1 VEIDNS
7 AAAYRMRILVVE
19 DHDDTREVLANLLRH
34 IGHEVFAAA
43 SSGEAL
49 KAIGTAKMDVMVS
62 DIGLPDG
69 SGYALLAQA
78 RQVQPTM
85 RAVALTGFGTAQDA
99 RFSREAGF
107 DFHLTKPLDF
117 HELRTALA
125 QISNPASAHPSADR
139 SADGQL

>member
-1 VEIDNS
+1 
-7 AAAYRMRILVVE
+7 MRILVVE

-34 IGHEVFAAA
+34 IGHEVLSAA

-49 KAIGTAKMDVMVS
+49 KAIDAAKVDILVS

-78 RQVQPTM
+78 RQAQPTM
-85 RAVALTGFGTAQDA
+85 RAIALTGFGTAQDA

-117 HELRTALA
+117 HELRTVLA
-125 QISNPASAHPSADR
+125 QISDPASTASSADR
-139 SADGQL
+139 SGGGQR